1 MEYEL
6 IRSSRR
12 TIAIQIKADGRLI
25 VRCPYHMPE
34 ERVRRFVLEKQDWIR
49 KHLPGKVA
57 EPKFTSEQL
66 QELPGIGPALAGR
79 ILEYREKNGPFRS
92 PWELTAVSG
101 LGEAKVSDL
110 LPYVTVSEKEK

>member
-1 MEYEL
+1 MGEKL
-6 IRSSRR
+6 RSVLGPCCLCL
-12 TIAIQIKADGRLI
+12 AIGLALGL
-25 VRCPYHMPE
+25 
-34 ERVRRFVLEKQDWIR
+34 F
-49 KHLPGKVA
+49 LPGLLSKSA
-57 EPKFTSEQL
+57 NLEPAQYAPASQSGVEVRLDLNCATAEQL

-101 LGEAKVSDL
+101 LGEATVSDL

>member
-1 MEYEL
+1 MGEKL
-6 IRSSRR
+6 RSLLGPCGLCL
-12 TIAIQIKADGRLI
+12 AIGLALGL
-25 VRCPYHMPE
+25 
-34 ERVRRFVLEKQDWIR
+34 F
-49 KHLPGKVA
+49 LPGLLSQSA
-57 EPKFTSEQL
+57 NLEPAVYEPASQIGVELRLDLNQATSEQL